1 MSGATD
7 LARLTATIDTAN
19 ELLLSPEIKMLD
31 VGDGVMR
38 PTNAMVMT
46 NLATQLGGAMPYTSV
61 ALGLIGTAPGTMF
74 TVISDVAVGY
84 VDLYQ
89 NVAGG
94 AVFKRSYPSAQKV
107 DEVDAMGQA
116 NAAAVENLNDLVQT
130 SSEKL
135 DAVDVAA
142 QASTVAVAKLNNLVQ
157 GFSAVS
163 PEVEIMA
170 ITDDEGARHASL
182 TSKRLQGPFFEVSSV
197 DNATIIGDAEG
208 ATVLYSDD
216 QRTVVGEL
224 EMQHTEQPGIY
235 ITDTESA
242 ILVDGG
248 GSASANQLSVPSIFA
263 DGLLFAP
270 VIATTEAYDTTL
282 YIENLLVR
290 REQISSVTATIA
302 STITAESATGTTLK
316 INAAKYGS
324 AAVLNLRDSSVANSR
339 KLMNLSL
346 KSVPVQTAPV
356 SPKILLIGDSIG
368 NRQGGYL
375 LKQILQGL
383 GVTPVFIGT
392 IKGTSSASSTTDTGG
407 ELGECREGW
416 ETGDYTMAVND
427 RAIVVPPGDEASYLA
442 MSKDLQRERNVFA
455 RASTGS
461 DPESIVRN
469 GYVFDPAFYQSR
481 FGLDT
486 PDIVINMLGTND
498 ARSLPFD
505 SLYDAV
511 LSNDTIM
518 HSQIR
523 AAWPNAKI
531 IRFVPGTAFNL
542 DRNANWRDGYT
553 PVLRGMQKSAANR
566 LDSKLTIAPLWAMT
580 NTESGYSFSLGTPG
594 VDGFSTSDWA
604 DPVHPIG
611 ASRLELYRALAPYVA
626 AAALNII

>member
-1 MSGATD
+1 MSVTSD
-7 LARLTATIDTAN
+7 LARLSITIDRAN
-19 ELLLSPEIKMLD
+19 ELLLSDQIKTVD
-31 VGDGVMR
+31 VGGGVMR
-38 PTNAMVMT
+38 ATNAMVMA

-61 ALGLIGTAPGTMF
+61 ALGLLGTVPNTMF
-74 TVISDVAVGY
+74 TVISAAAVGY
-84 VDLYQ
+84 VDLYE
-89 NVAGG
+89 NVAGV
-94 AVFKRSYPSAQKV
+94 AVFRKTYPSAEKV
-107 DEVDAMGQA
+107 
-116 NAAAVENLNDLVQT
+116 
-130 SSEKL
+130 

-142 QASTVAVAKLNNLVQ
+142 QASTVAVAKLNGLVQ

-170 ITDDEGARHASL
+170 ITDEEGGRHASL
-182 TSKRLQGPFFEVSSV
+182 TSKRLQAPFFEVSSN
-197 DNATIIGDAEG
+197 DNATIVGDAEG
-208 ATVLYSDD
+208 AVVMYSDD

-235 ITDTESA
+235 ITDAEGGVM
-242 ILVDGG
+242 VDGG
-248 GSASANQLSVPSIFA
+248 GSASESEVATPSIFA

-270 VIATTEAYDTTL
+270 VIATTEAYDSTL

-290 REQISSVTATIA
+290 REQVSSVIATIA
-302 STITAESATGTTLK
+302 STTTAESATGLRLK
-316 INAAKYGS
+316 VNAAKFGS
-324 AAVLNLRDSSVANSR
+324 AAVLNVRDSGIANSR
-339 KLMNLSL
+339 RLMNLSL
-346 KSVPVQTAPV
+346 KSVPVQVTPV
-356 SPKILLIGDSIG
+356 SPKILFIGDSIG

-375 LKQILQGL
+375 LKQILQSL
-383 GVTPVFIGT
+383 GFTPVFIGT

-416 ETGDYTMAVND
+416 ETGDFTMAVND
-427 RAIVVPPGDEASYLA
+427 RAIVVPPGDEAAYLA
-442 MSKDLQRERNVFA
+442 MSKDLQRERNVFV
-455 RASTGS
+455 RAATGS

-481 FGLDT
+481 FGLAT

-531 IRFVPGTAFNL
+531 IRSVPGTAFNL

-580 NTESGYSFSLGTPG
+580 NPESGYSFTLGTPG

-604 DPVHPIG
+604 DPVHPTG

-626 AAALNII
+626 AAALDLI

>member
-1 MSGATD
+1 MSGASD
-7 LARLTATIDTAN
+7 LARLTVTIDTAS
-19 ELLLSPEIKMLD
+19 ELFLSTEPKMID
-31 VGDGVMR
+31 VGGGVMR
-38 PTNAMVMT
+38 PTNAKV
-46 NLATQLGGAMPYTSV
+46 LADLSVQMSGAMIYLTTAAGLAGTVVDGFFSV
-61 ALGLIGTAPGTMF
+61 LSVTAE
-74 TVISDVAVGY
+74 GY

-89 NVAGG
+89 NVGG
-94 AVFKRSYPSAQKV
+94 IAVFKKSYPSAEKV
-107 DEVDAMGQA
+107 DEVDALGQA
-116 NAAAVENLNDLVQT
+116 NAVAVENLNNLVQS

-135 DAVDVAA
+135 DDVDVAA
-142 QASTVAVAKLNNLVQ
+142 QSSAVAVAKLNNLVQ

-170 ITDDEGARHASL
+170 ITDEEGARHASL
-182 TSKRLQGPFFEVSSV
+182 TSKRFQGPFFEVSSI
-197 DNATIIGDAEG
+197 DNATIVGDAEG
-208 ATVLYSDD
+208 AAVLYSDD

-224 EMQHTEQPGIY
+224 EMQHTDQPGIY
-235 ITDTESA
+235 ITDGEAA

-248 GSASANQLSVPSIFA
+248 GSASANLISVPSIFA

-290 REQISSVTATIA
+290 REQLPSVIATIA
-302 STITAESATGTTLK
+302 STTTAESATGSRLK
-316 INAAKYGS
+316 VNAARYGS
-324 AAVLNLRDSSVANSR
+324 TAVLNLRDSGVVNSR
-339 KLMNLSL
+339 RLMNLSL
-346 KSVPVQTAPV
+346 KSVPVQVTPV

-375 LKQILQGL
+375 LKQILQSLGL
-383 GVTPVFIGT
+383 TPVFIGT
-392 IKGTSSASSTTDTGG
+392 IKGTSSPSSTTDTGG

-416 ETGDYTMAVND
+416 ETGDFTMAVND
-427 RAIVVPPGDEASYLA
+427 RAIIVPPGEEAAYLA

-505 SLYDAV
+505 SVYDAV

-523 AAWPNAKI
+523 AAWPSTKI

-542 DRNANWRDGYT
+542 DRNSNWRDGYT

-580 NTESGYSFSLGTPG
+580 NPESGYSFSLGTPG

-611 ASRLELYRALAPYVA
+611 GSRLELYRALAPYVA